1 MLFYLRIM
9 TTLKIM
15 RAKTITILKARIPI
29 QEWKVLLT
37 WKTPI
42 QIAHI
47 KILKK
52 QKTTSWNN
60 LKRIQKLAE

>member
-1 MLFYLRIM
+1 
-9 TTLKIM
+9 M